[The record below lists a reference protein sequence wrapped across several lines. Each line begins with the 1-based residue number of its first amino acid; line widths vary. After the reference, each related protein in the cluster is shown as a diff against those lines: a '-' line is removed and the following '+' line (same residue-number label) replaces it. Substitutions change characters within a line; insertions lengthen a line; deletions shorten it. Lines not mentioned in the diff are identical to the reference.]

1 MVTGEPFGTLPDGQN
16 VRRITISG
24 GGLTAKVL
32 TYGAIIQD
40 LRLDGHAPPLV
51 LGYERLED
59 YLANVNYFGAV
70 AGRHAN
76 RIRDGRFS
84 IDGETY
90 RIDPERP
97 EAHGL
102 HGGSGG
108 YARRNWQ
115 LADAGRDFVTLA
127 LHDPDGTMGFP
138 GTLDAT
144 CTYRLSDG
152 GRISVVFEA
161 RTDRATLCN
170 LAQHSYFN
178 LDDGGEGTVLDHRL
192 QIAADAYLPVDDALI
207 PTGEIVPVAGTP
219 FDFRNDRPIRHDG
232 ADGQMR
238 YDHNFCLSPARVA
251 MRPVAQLSGARS
263 GVAMEV
269 ATTEPGLQFYA
280 GHYTTPAAPGLEG
293 RRYDAFSAI
302 CLEAQTWPDSPNQP
316 DFAQAVL
323 RPGETYR
330 QETQFRLSR
339 G

>member
-1 MVTGEPFGTLPDGQN
+1 MASGEAFDTLPDGQA

-24 GGLTAKVL
+24 GGLTASVL

-51 LGYERLED
+51 LGYERLAD

-76 RIRDGRFS
+76 RIREGRF
-84 IDGETY
+84 ILDGETY
-90 RIDPERP
+90 RIDPDRP

-102 HGGSGG
+102 HGGSGS

-115 LADAGRDFVTLA
+115 VADAGSDFVTLA

-152 GRISVVFEA
+152 GRLCVVFEA
-161 RTDRATLCN
+161 TTDRPTLCN

-192 QIAADAYLPVDDALI
+192 RIAADSYLTVDDELI
-207 PTGEIVPVAGTP
+207 PTGEVATVAGTP
-219 FDFRNDRPIRHDG
+219 FDFRTDRPIRREG
-232 ADGQMR
+232 PDGQVR
-238 YDHNFCLSPARVA
+238 YDHNFCLSRQRVA
-251 MRPVAQLSGARS
+251 LRPVARLSAARS
-263 GVAMEV
+263 GVVMDV

-280 GHYTTPAAPGLEG
+280 GHYTAPASPGLAG
-293 RRYDAFSAI
+293 RRYGAFSAI
-302 CLEAQTWPDSPNQP
+302 CLEAQTWPDSPNHP
-316 DFAQAVL
+316 GFAQAVL

-330 QETQFRLSR
+330 QETEFRLSR

>member
-1 MVTGEPFGTLPDGQN
+1 MNAGEEFGRLPGGET
-16 VRRITISG
+16 VCRIAISG
-24 GGLTAKVL
+24 GGLSASVL

-51 LGYERLED
+51 LGYERLEH
-59 YLANVNYFGAV
+59 YLATVNFFGAV

-76 RIRDGRFS
+76 RIREGRFS

-90 RIDPERP
+90 RIDPEKP

-102 HGGSGG
+102 HGGSCG
-108 YARRNWQ
+108 YAHRNWSV
-115 LADAGRDFVTLA
+115 ADAGSDFVTLS

-138 GTLDAT
+138 GTVEAR
-144 CTYRLSDG
+144 CTYRLESPG
-152 GRISVVFEA
+152 TLSVLFEA
-161 RTDRATLCN
+161 TTDRPTLCN

-192 QIAADAYLPVDDALI
+192 RIAADAYLPVDAGLI
-207 PTGEIVPVAGTP
+207 PTGEIAPVAETP
-219 FDFRNDRPIRHDG
+219 FDFREDRPIRHDE
-232 ADGQMR
+232 ANGQVR
-238 YDHNFCLSPARVA
+238 YDHNFCLSPARTA
-251 MRPVAQLSGARS
+251 LRPVARLVGARS

-280 GHYTTPAAPGLEG
+280 GHYTTPASPGLDG
-293 RRYDAFSAI
+293 RRYDAFSAV
-302 CLEAQTWPDSPNQP
+302 CLEAQTWPDSPNHHAFPQS
-316 DFAQAVL
+316 VL

-330 QETQFRLSR
+330 QETEFRFSR

>member
-1 MVTGEPFGTLPDGQN
+1 MNAGEEFGRLPGGDT
-16 VRRITISG
+16 VRRIAISG
-24 GGLTAKVL
+24 GGLSASVL
-32 TYGAIIQD
+32 TYGAVIQD

-51 LGYERLED
+51 LGYERLEH
-59 YLANVNYFGAV
+59 YLATVNYFGAV

-90 RIDPERP
+90 RIDPDKP

-108 YARRNWQ
+108 YAHRNWSV
-115 LADAGRDFVTLA
+115 ADAGSDFVTLS

-138 GTLDAT
+138 GTVEAR
-144 CTYRLSDG
+144 CTYRLQAPG
-152 GRISVVFEA
+152 TLSVLFEA
-161 RTDRATLCN
+161 TTDRPTLCN

-178 LDDGGEGTVLDHRL
+178 LDDGGTSEVLDHRL
-192 QIAADAYLPVDDALI
+192 RIAADAYLPVDAGLI
-207 PTGEIVPVAGTP
+207 PTGEIASVEGTP
-219 FDFRNDRPIRHDG
+219 FDFRANRPIRHNG
-232 ADGQMR
+232 ADGQLR
-238 YDHNFCLSPARVA
+238 YDHNFCLAAARETL
-251 MRPVAQLSGARS
+251 RPVAWLAGARS

-280 GHYTTPAAPGLEG
+280 GHYTTPVSPGLGG
-293 RRYDAFSAI
+293 RRYDAFSAV
-302 CLEAQTWPDSPNQP
+302 CMEAQTWPDSPNHP
-316 DFAQAVL
+316 AFPQAVL

-330 QETQFRLSR
+330 QETEFRFSQ